1 MAENLNL
8 NINVDTSGASSSV
21 GSLKKQLR
29 EAQAEVTSLSD
40 KFGATSK
47 EAINAAKRA
56 AELKDAIGDAKALTE
71 AFNPDAKFK
80 ALTASLSGVAGG
92 FGAIQGA
99 MALFGAESDN
109 VQKTLLKVQSAM
121 AISQGL
127 QAVGESIDSFKQLG
141 AVINNSTLLQKA
153 NSAATVAATVVQRLF
168 TGAVAETSIGFKV
181 LKGAIA
187 ATGIGLVL
195 VALGAVVAY
204 WDDIKA
210 AIGGVSVE
218 QAKLNVQTDAN
229 IAAEK
234 EKMEALELQTNSL
247 RRQGVSEK
255 DILKSKVK
263 QTNESILAAK
273 ASIANAENTAKM
285 QLAAARRNK
294 DILKGILDFI
304 NIPIRVILN
313 AIDSI
318 GKIAGK
324 DFGLASLHE
333 SFRNKLVNFAFDP
346 DKTEQEGI
354 ETVKRAK
361 QYFAQLES
369 QRDGYL
375 NNIDD
380 LDKKNSSKSSKLNE
394 EQQRKEAE
402 AQSVLHEANKKLKSQ
417 QQQELQTIEDSYAEK
432 KKKLA
437 EAGIKDN
444 GDLEKAYEAEKK
456 AVNDKY
462 KKQELESEEAFQ
474 DELNKIKLDIKLAGI
489 KNEYEKAKIQ
499 IEENYKKQYK
509 DIEKNETRDAEEKLA
524 LKKALQQKETAE
536 LDALKLEND
545 KKKAEQDISDLDKE
559 ITRAASDLELQ
570 KTLLDQKDI
579 LLQESF
585 KRRLISED
593 AYKAGV
599 EANTKARI
607 EIDKAETAAKIE
619 NAQKISAL
627 LGGLSDVM
635 GRETA
640 AGKAFAVA
648 QATIDTYL
656 AAQKAYQ
663 SMAGIPVVGPTL
675 GAIAAGVAV
684 AGGIKN
690 VKSIM
695 AVKTPAGSGG
705 GGAAAP
711 SLPTVSNSAPMTP
724 PMPQAQTTNISQQSI
739 NQMGNQAVRAYV
751 IENDVTSNQQRV
763 EAIKQR
769 ARFS

>member
-8 NINVDTSGASSSV
+8 QLTVDTSGAATSV

-29 EAQAEVTSLSD
+29 EAQNEVNTLAE

-47 EAINAAKRA
+47 EAIAAAKRA

-109 VQKTLLKVQSAM
+109 VQKMLLKVQSAM

-141 AVINNSTLLQKA
+141 AVIKNNTTFQKA
-153 NSAATVAATVVQRLF
+153 NSAATAAATAVQKLF
-168 TGAVAETSIGFKV
+168 TGAVNETSLGFKV

-187 ATGIGLVL
+187 ATGIGLIIA
-195 VALGAVVAY
+195 ALGTIASY
-204 WDDIKA
+204 WDEITSS
-210 AIGGVSVE
+210 ISGVSSA
-218 QAKLNVQTDAN
+218 QKKLNVDT
-229 IAAEK
+229 EK
-234 EKMEALELQTNSL
+234 NLESQEKKLTSLDNQTNQL
-247 RRQGVSEK
+247 KLQGKSEK
-255 DILKSKVK
+255 DILQMKIK
-263 QTNESILAAK
+263 QTKEAIGAAK
-273 ASIANAENTAKM
+273 INLLNAKATKDAQVK
-285 QLAAARRNK
+285 AAQRNK
-294 DILKGILDFI
+294 DILQGLITMVTL
-304 NIPIRVILN
+304 PITAVL
-313 AIDSI
+313 ASIDLI
-318 GKIAGK
+318 GKAVGK
-324 DFGLASLHE
+324 NFGLVEGFTGGIA
-333 SFRNKLVNFAFDP
+333 KMVFDP
-346 DKTEQEGI
+346 AKTAAEGDAAIEVAEDKLE
-354 ETVKRAK
+354 K
-361 QYFAQLES
+361 LES
-369 QRDGYL
+369 TYAGYQLQL
-375 NNIDD
+375 NDIG
-380 LDKKNSSKSSKLNE
+380 KKGGKASVKNAE
-394 EQQRKEAE
+394 DQGRKELD
-402 AQSVLHEANKKLKSQ
+402 AQAILHEANKKLKTQ
-417 QQQELQTIEDSYAEK
+417 QEQELQTIDEAYAEK

-462 KKQELESEEAFQ
+462 KKQELEKEEAFQ
-474 DELNKIKLDIKLAGI
+474 AELNKIKLDIKLAGI
-489 KNEYEKAKIQ
+489 KDEYEKARVQ
-499 IEENYKKQYK
+499 IEENYKKQYE

-524 LKKALQQKETAE
+524 LKKALQQKETIE

-545 KKKAEQDISDLDKE
+545 KKKAEQDIADLDKE
-559 ITRAASDLELQ
+559 ITKAGADLDLQ
-570 KTLLDQKDI
+570 KTLLSQKDI
-579 LLQESF
+579 LLEESF

-599 EANTKARI
+599 EANSKARI
-607 EIDKAETAAKIE
+607 EIDKAETASKIE
-619 NAQKISAL
+619 NAQKIAAL

-663 SMAGIPVVGPTL
+663 SMAGIPVVGPSL

-705 GGAAAP
+705 GASAP
-711 SLPTVSNSAPMTP
+711 SLPTVSASAPMAP
-724 PMPQAQTTNISQQSI
+724 QPPQAQTTNISQQSI
-739 NQMGNQAVRAYV
+739 DQMGNQAVRAYV

>member
-29 EAQAEVTSLSD
+29 EAQAEVTALAD

-47 EAINAAKRA
+47 EAIAAAKRA

-141 AVINNSTLLQKA
+141 AVIQNSTTLQKA
-153 NSAATVAATVVQRLF
+153 NNAATAAAATVQRLF
-168 TGAVAETSIGFKV
+168 TGAVNETAVGFKV

-187 ATGIGLVL
+187 ATGIGLIL
-195 VALGAVVAY
+195 VALGAIVSY
-204 WDDIKA
+204 WDDITA
-210 AIGGVSVE
+210 SINGVSSA
-218 QAKLNVQTDAN
+218 QKQLNVDAEKNLESQEKKLTSLDNQTNQMKLQGKSEKEILQIKLKQTKEA
-229 IAAEK
+229 IAA
-234 EKMEALELQTNSL
+234 A
-247 RRQGVSEK
+247 
-255 DILKSKVK
+255 KVNLLNAK
-263 QTNESILAAK
+263 ATRDAQVAAAK
-273 ASIANAENTAKM
+273 
-285 QLAAARRNK
+285 RNR
-294 DILKGILDFI
+294 DIVVGILDFMTK
-304 NIPIRVILN
+304 PIRALMSTIDDIGKAFGKNFGLVAAMEKTNLYIANMVFDPAKTAAEGDAAIEVAEDKLEKLESTAAGYQLQIRDINKKGNQANNKDAEDQKRKELEGQAILN
-313 AIDSI
+313 
-318 GKIAGK
+318 
-324 DFGLASLHE
+324 
-333 SFRNKLVNFAFDP
+333 
-346 DKTEQEGI
+346 
-354 ETVKRAK
+354 
-361 QYFAQLES
+361 
-369 QRDGYL
+369 
-375 NNIDD
+375 
-380 LDKKNSSKSSKLNE
+380 
-394 EQQRKEAE
+394 
-402 AQSVLHEANKKLKSQ
+402 EANKKLKTQ
-417 QQQELQTIEDSYAEK
+417 QEQELQTIAETYAEK
-432 KKKLA
+432 RKKLA
-437 EAGIKDN
+437 ESGIKDN
-444 GDLEKAYEAEKK
+444 GDLAKAEQAERT
-456 AVNDKY
+456 AVEEKY
-462 KKQELESEEAFQ
+462 KKQELEKEQAFQ
-474 DELNKIKLDIKLAGI
+474 AELNKIKLDLKLSGI
-489 KNEYEKAKIQ
+489 KDEYEKSKLQ
-499 IEENYKKQYK
+499 IEENYKKQYE
-509 DIEKNETRDAEEKLA
+509 DIDKNENYNQERKTA
-524 LKKALQQKETAE
+524 LKVALQQKETAE

-545 KKKAEQDISDLDKE
+545 KKRAEQDIADLDKE
-559 ITRAASDLELQ
+559 ITKAGADLDLQ

-579 LLQESF
+579 LLEESF

-593 AYKAGV
+593 AYKLAV
-599 EANTKARI
+599 EANAKARI

-619 NAQKISAL
+619 NAQKIAAL

-663 SMAGIPVVGPTL
+663 SMAGIPVVGPSL

-705 GGAAAP
+705 GASAP
-711 SLPTVSNSAPMTP
+711 SLPTVSASAPMAP
-724 PMPQAQTTNISQQSI
+724 QPPQAQTTNISQQSI
-739 NQMGNQAVRAYV
+739 DQMGNQAVRAYV

>member
-29 EAQAEVTSLSD
+29 EAQAEVTALAD

-47 EAINAAKRA
+47 EAIAAAKRA

-141 AVINNSTLLQKA
+141 AVIQNSTTLQKA
-153 NSAATVAATVVQRLF
+153 NNAATAAAATVQRLF
-168 TGAVAETSIGFKV
+168 TGAVNETAVGFKV

-187 ATGIGLVL
+187 ATGIGLIL
-195 VALGAVVAY
+195 VALGAIVSY
-204 WDDIKA
+204 WDDITA
-210 AIGGVSVE
+210 SINGVSSA
-218 QAKLNVQTDAN
+218 QKQLNVDAEKNLESQEKKLSSLDNQTN
-229 IAAEK
+229 QMKLQGKSEKEILQIKLKQTKETIAA
-234 EKMEALELQTNSL
+234 A
-247 RRQGVSEK
+247 
-255 DILKSKVK
+255 KVNLLNAK
-263 QTNESILAAK
+263 ATRDAQVAAAK
-273 ASIANAENTAKM
+273 
-285 QLAAARRNK
+285 RNR
-294 DILKGILDFI
+294 DIVVGILDFMTK
-304 NIPIRVILN
+304 PIRALMSTIDDIGKAFGKNFGLVAAMEKTNLYIANMVFDPAKTAAEGDAAIEVAEDKLEKLESTAAGYQLQIRDINKKGNQANNKDAEDQKRKELEGQAILN
-313 AIDSI
+313 
-318 GKIAGK
+318 
-324 DFGLASLHE
+324 
-333 SFRNKLVNFAFDP
+333 
-346 DKTEQEGI
+346 
-354 ETVKRAK
+354 
-361 QYFAQLES
+361 
-369 QRDGYL
+369 
-375 NNIDD
+375 
-380 LDKKNSSKSSKLNE
+380 
-394 EQQRKEAE
+394 
-402 AQSVLHEANKKLKSQ
+402 EANKKLKTQ
-417 QQQELQTIEDSYAEK
+417 QEQELQTIAETYAEK
-432 KKKLA
+432 RKKLA
-437 EAGIKDN
+437 EAKVDDN
-444 GDLEKAYEAEKK
+444 GDLAKAEQAERT
-456 AVNDKY
+456 AVEEKY
-462 KKQELESEEAFQ
+462 KKQELEKEQAFQ
-474 DELNKIKLDIKLAGI
+474 AELNKIKLDLKLSGI
-489 KNEYEKAKIQ
+489 KDEYEKSKLQ
-499 IEENYKKQYK
+499 IEENYKKQYE
-509 DIEKNETRDAEEKLA
+509 DIDKNENYNQERKTA
-524 LKKALQQKETAE
+524 LKVALQQKETAE

-545 KKKAEQDISDLDKE
+545 KKRAEQDIADLDKE
-559 ITRAASDLELQ
+559 ITKAGADLDLQ

-579 LLQESF
+579 LLEESF

-599 EANTKARI
+599 EANAKARI

-619 NAQKISAL
+619 NAQKIAAL

-663 SMAGIPVVGPTL
+663 SMAGIPVVGPSL

-705 GGAAAP
+705 GASAP
-711 SLPTVSNSAPMTP
+711 SLPTVSASAPMAP
-724 PMPQAQTTNISQQSI
+724 QPPQAQTTNISQQSI

>member
-8 NINVDTSGASSSV
+8 QLTVDTSGAATSV

-29 EAQAEVTSLSD
+29 EAQAEVSALAD

-47 EAINAAKRA
+47 EAINAAKKA
-56 AELKDAIGDAKALTE
+56 AELKDAIGDAKSLTE

-99 MALFGAESDN
+99 MALFGTESAD
-109 VQKTLLKVQSAM
+109 VQKTLLKLQSAM

-127 QAVGESIDSFKQLG
+127 QAVGESVDSFKQLG
-141 AVINNSTLLQKA
+141 AVISNSTLLQKA
-153 NSAATVAATVVQRLF
+153 NAAATAAAAVVQRVF
-168 TGAVAETSIGFKV
+168 TGAVAETSVGFKV
-181 LKGAIA
+181 LRGAIA

-218 QAKLNVQTDAN
+218 QVKLNVETDKN

-273 ASIANAENTAKM
+273 ASITNAEFTAKM

-304 NIPIRVILN
+304 NVPIRVVLN

-354 ETVKRAK
+354 ENVKKATL
-361 QYFAQLES
+361 YFKQLES

-375 NNIDD
+375 NNIED
-380 LDKKNSSKSSKLNE
+380 LDKKNSGKSSKLNE
-394 EQQRKEAE
+394 EQQRKETE
-402 AQSVLHEANKKLKSQ
+402 AQAVLHEAAKKLKTQ
-417 QQQELQTIEDSYAEK
+417 QQQELQTIEDSYTEK

-444 GDLEKAYEAEKK
+444 GDLEKTYEAEKK

-462 KKQELESEEAFQ
+462 KTQELEREAAFQ
-474 DELNKIKLDIKLAGI
+474 SELNKIKLDLKLAGI
-489 KNEYEKAKIQ
+489 KDEYEKSKLQ
-499 IEENYKKQYK
+499 IEENYKKQYE
-509 DIEKNETRDAEEKLA
+509 DIDKNETRDAEEKLA
-524 LKKALQQKETAE
+524 LKKALQQKEDAE
-536 LDALKLEND
+536 LDALKLVRD
-545 KKKAEQDISDLDKE
+545 SKKAETDIVDLDKE
-559 ITRAASDLELQ
+559 ITKAASDLEFQ

-585 KRRLISED
+585 DKRLISEKTYTD
-593 AYKAGV
+593 GV
-599 EANTKARI
+599 EANTNARI
-607 EIDKAETAAKIE
+607 TIAEKEAQAKSQLLEMISQAL
-619 NAQKISAL
+619 AQASDI
-627 LGGLSDVM
+627 LGK
-635 GRETA
+635 ETA
-640 AGKAFAVA
+640 AGKTLAVA
-648 QATIDTYL
+648 SALINTY
-656 AAQKAYQ
+656 Q
-663 SMAGIPVVGPTL
+663 GISK
-675 GAIAAGVAV
+675 GVALGFPLAIPAV
-684 AGGIKN
+684 AMASMTGFSAVKN
-690 VKSIM
+690 IL
-695 AVKTPAGSGG
+695 AVKTPSGG
-705 GGAAAP
+705 GGGSSSP
-711 SLPTVSNSAPMTP
+711 SMPSVSASAPMMP